1 MERTEGTTIWLVSD
15 GSYSDYHVLGIYST
29 HELAVAAKEAHNAYN
44 EIEEWELDQI
54 PPGPPGLFY
63 WHVAMDRAG
72 NSTSAKRVSNV
83 RATPFSCAWAPYRD
97 NDRVSFFAWAAD
109 EQHAVKIANERR
121 TALIASGQWT
131 TDWRAWNQKR

>member
-63 WHVAMDRAG
+63 WPCGDGSSRKFDFSEA
-72 NSTSAKRVSNV
+72 RVKCPGHSV
-83 RATPFSCAWAPYRD
+83 FVC
-97 NDRVSFFAWAAD
+97 VG
-109 EQHAVKIANERR
+109 
-121 TALIASGQWT
+121 ALS
-131 TDWRAWNQKR
+131 R